1 MKIADNII
9 PTPKMAGI
17 NTFFCTSFFEN
28 VVVFIVDF
36 KGQVLIITIVYPCD
50 VTLLPEV

>member
-1 MKIADNII
+1 
-9 PTPKMAGI
+9 MAGI

-36 KGQVLIITIVYPCD
+36 KRSSFNYNHC
-50 VTLLPEV
+50 LPM